1 MRDLDV
7 PKNSAMSPGALDY
20 ASSGIIGSA
29 FDGGMGAFE
38 LRLWHGGLRQF
49 ANREA
54 EPTL

>member
-1 MRDLDV
+1 M